1 MSQEDE
7 QKGIRV
13 QVSGMGNEI
22 DGRALVVMRNTGR
35 WVALSRKTISLCGVL
50 DTCETS
56 KGIHFFLEDGKDI
69 KSINTNFEVINAK
82 MIIQSI
88 GVVEISRRV
97 YMVGK
102 AMV

>member
-1 MSQEDE
+1 
-7 QKGIRV
+7 
-13 QVSGMGNEI
+13 MGHET
-22 DGRALVVMRNTGR
+22 DGRALAVMRNTGR

-69 KSINTNFEVINAK
+69 KSINTNFEVINPK
-82 MIIQSI
+82 MIIQSR
-88 GVVEISRRV
+88 GMVEISRRV